1 MANYRYAPCLGEC
14 GGGILLTKL
23 VGEGESE
30 RYLLITDRR
39 ENEREGE
46 RDSYICTRGV
56 CPITR

>member
-1 MANYRYAPCLGEC
+1 VANYRPTPCLGEC

-39 ENEREGE
+39 EN
-46 RDSYICTRGV
+46 D
-56 CPITR
+56 